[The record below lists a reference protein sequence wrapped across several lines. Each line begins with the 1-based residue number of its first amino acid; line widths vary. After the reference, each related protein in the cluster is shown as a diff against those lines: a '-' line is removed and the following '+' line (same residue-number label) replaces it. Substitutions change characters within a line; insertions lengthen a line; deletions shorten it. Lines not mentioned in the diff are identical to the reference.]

1 MLTNLGMD
9 RPNIAVVI
17 NTNQTP
23 EKKMI
28 AIFRVL
34 AIQKTEMGFLVSSHE
49 LASLPNVQSKINV
62 HSKILKNA

>member
-62 HSKILKNA
+62 HSNILKNA